1 LADSTR
7 KLKTARLVDLFAPTL
22 GQEKSESLVA
32 SSMRKLGVPAGEE
45 LRFDHAVQVL
55 DQLAQTEGIVG
66 VVARFIKARGEL
78 DDLDEVDE
86 PTTLLPRPLT
96 PSGGI
101 FSLASSPDGVPGR
114 LSAAELNGFLAPAL
128 GEAKGLEAIAAYAVQ
143 IGASSDHFTR
153 GQALQMLELMAQA
166 QGALGTVA
174 RFAKARF
181 ILKYPA

>member
-1 LADSTR
+1 LVNPAR
-7 KLKTARLVDLFAPTL
+7 RFKTTRLVALFAPTI

-32 SSMRKLGVPAGEE
+32 SSMRRLGVPAGEE

-55 DQLAQTEGIVG
+55 DQLALTEGIVG

-78 DDLDEVDE
+78 DDIDEVEE
-86 PTTLLPRPLT
+86 PTALLPRALT
-96 PSGGI
+96 PSGIPTRG
-101 FSLASSPDGVPGR
+101 SSPDGLPGI
-114 LSAAELNGFLAPAL
+114 SSAELNGFLAPAL
-128 GEAKGLEAIAAYAVQ
+128 GEAEGLEAIALYATE
-143 IGASSDHFTR
+143 IGASGDLFTR

-166 QGALGTVA
+166 TGALGTVA